1 MSQNPDEYGE
11 NPGRRAD
18 GGADHQPSA
27 QDGSQGEFS
36 DTGRGMGENT
46 STRPIPG
53 SGAWAAG
60 SQHEPGHE
68 SRQRN
73 QGGPQFDGAGQSGGE
88 DSGYQYGSSPY
99 GQFYAGGAYPDQNYY
114 AENAGEGR
122 GARRFGTG
130 MLIGGMVLAAL
141 VGGGTAVGAGALLDH
156 QSASGSNSSSSKT
169 TIVNNQDS
177 VNAVS
182 ASAQKASPSV
192 ATISVSGSSQSGSGS
207 GVVLDDQ
214 GHILTN
220 THVVTLD
227 GTTSNASIQVKLSN
241 GTVKE
246 ATVTGTDPTSD
257 LAVIKI
263 DPQGT
268 DLTPASMADSSKL
281 NVGDIAVA
289 IGAPLGLDGTVTDG
303 IVSNLSRT
311 ISVASSAAPN
321 ESDANQDD
329 SGGSSSPFRFQF
341 PDKDG
346 GTKKSQSD
354 KTIALNVMQ
363 TDAAINPG
371 NSGGPLVNSKGEVIG
386 INVAI
391 ASAGQS
397 SGSSSEQGASG
408 NIGVGFSVPINY
420 AKRVGQEIIDHGQA
434 SHGYLG
440 ASVSSSPAS
449 EGNTSESSFTN
460 GAVIKNVVSG
470 SPADK
475 AGLKAGDV
483 VNKLDG
489 HAVSDAESLTAAVR
503 EASAGKKVDISYSRN
518 GQSTDGEVTLGDAAE
533 SGQ

>member
-1 MSQNPDEYGE
+1 
-11 NPGRRAD
+11 
-18 GGADHQPSA
+18 
-27 QDGSQGEFS
+27 
-36 DTGRGMGENT
+36 
-46 STRPIPG
+46 
-53 SGAWAAG
+53 
-60 SQHEPGHE
+60 
-68 SRQRN
+68 
-73 QGGPQFDGAGQSGGE
+73 
-88 DSGYQYGSSPY
+88 
-99 GQFYAGGAYPDQNYY
+99 
-114 AENAGEGR
+114 
-122 GARRFGTG
+122 
-130 MLIGGMVLAAL
+130 
-141 VGGGTAVGAGALLDH
+141 
-156 QSASGSNSSSSKT
+156 
-169 TIVNNQDS
+169 
-177 VNAVS
+177 
-182 ASAQKASPSV
+182 
-192 ATISVSGSSQSGSGS
+192 
-207 GVVLDDQ
+207 
-214 GHILTN
+214 
-220 THVVTLD
+220 
-227 GTTSNASIQVKLSN
+227 
-241 GTVKE
+241 
-246 ATVTGTDPTSD
+246 
-257 LAVIKI
+257 
-263 DPQGT
+263 
-268 DLTPASMADSSKL
+268 
-281 NVGDIAVA
+281 
-289 IGAPLGLDGTVTDG
+289 
-303 IVSNLSRT
+303 
-311 ISVASSAAPN
+311 
-321 ESDANQDD
+321 
-329 SGGSSSPFRFQF
+329 
-341 PDKDG
+341 
-346 GTKKSQSD
+346 D

-518 GQSTDGEVTLGDAAE
+518 GQPTDGDVTLGDAAE